1 MFLLQYLLNASL
13 CLIPFYLLYI
23 LLMRRFTFFTW
34 NRWYIISS
42 LLFCAIIPVLRIQPP
57 ETMRYV
63 TFLPNLTVLPEQAPA
78 LQVAGAAVNTVSS
91 FDWITI
97 VVMVYAGG
105 VVLAAI
111 RLLYNL
117 WQVILMIRRGRK
129 TAYENC
135 WIIQGKHIRQN
146 ASFLH
151 YIFLQQDLQEQEILP
166 VILHERI
173 HVRQWHTMD
182 VLLAECFKILLWFH
196 PVVFHYKKLLQQVHE
211 FEVDHEV
218 AAKTD
223 KKEYAH
229 LLLKL
234 QNGAA
239 LTVANL
245 YGAGNTRKRIEML
258 FTQKSIAM
266 KKVFYLFAIPCLV
279 LTATYCSRKQD
290 TVTVIDNDAR
300 IVQKK
305 YGVLEES
312 NDQISYILLPEK
324 IIDMKDYHSF
334 LNGGEFTEIGKLFE
348 KYGVSARALTVPYI
362 SGATELC
369 GFMLNGQHTEA
380 QAFARVAELI
390 HKNQAMACTV
400 NKQTGKASVM
410 VVAYDPTAG
419 KNKRMVETGTG
430 SFFIND
436 DKELYL
442 CINPAGIAT
451 LDDKKGLE
459 AFIEQISGAF
469 SKEGFTSVSLD
480 VAISEKNFTSLSDI
494 DKMTLRLENPKNG
507 EKAEA
512 TFAISEML
520 VKQQNVI
527 CRVDK
532 KLHTIRIGTG
542 QMPLAHVNQQVF
554 KADCAKCHTST
565 EGIHV
570 PAADVSAAQDRKAV
584 LAFMGNKAGL

>member
-1 MFLLQYLLNASL
+1 MSLLQYLLNASL
-13 CLIPFYLLYI
+13 CLVPFYLFYI

-42 LLFCAIIPVLRIQPP
+42 LLFCAIIPVLRMQPP
-57 ETMRYV
+57 ETIQYV
-63 TFLPNLTVLPEQAPA
+63 KFLPNLTMLPEQAPA
-78 LQVAGAAVNTVSS
+78 IPVANATVHTVRS

-97 VVMVYAGG
+97 AVMIYVIG
-105 VVLAAI
+105 VILAAI

-117 WQVILMIRRGRK
+117 WQVVLMIRRGRK

-135 WIIQGKHIRQN
+135 WIVQGKHIRQN
-146 ASFLH
+146 ASFFH
-151 YIFLQQDLQEQEILP
+151 YIFLQQNLHEQEILP
-166 VILHERI
+166 VIMHERI
-173 HVRQWHTMD
+173 HVRQWHTAD

-196 PVVFHYKKLLQQVHE
+196 PVVFHYKRLLQQVHE

-218 AAKTD
+218 ATKTD

-239 LTVANL
+239 ITVANL
-245 YGAGNTRKRIEML
+245 FGAGNTRKRIEML

-266 KKVFYLFAIPCLV
+266 KKVFYLLTIPCLM

-290 TVTVIDNDAR
+290 AITVIDNDTR
-300 IVQKK
+300 VQKK

-324 IIDMKDYHSF
+324 IIDLKDYHSF
-334 LNGGEFTEIGKLFE
+334 LNGGEFTEIRKLFE
-348 KYGVSARALTVPYI
+348 KYGVSARALTVPYV

-369 GFMLNGQHTEA
+369 GFMLDGQHTEA
-380 QAFARVAELI
+380 QAFARVAEMI
-390 HKNQAMACTV
+390 HKNQAMACTI

-410 VVAYDPTAG
+410 VVSYDPTAG

-430 SFFIND
+430 SFFINN

-442 CINPAGIAT
+442 CINPAGFAT

-459 AFIEQISGAF
+459 AFIEQISEAF
-469 SKEGFTSVSLD
+469 RKEGFTSVSLD
-480 VAISEKNFTSLSDI
+480 VAIAEKDITSLSDI
-494 DKMTLRLENPKNG
+494 AKMTLRLENSRNG

-512 TFAISEML
+512 TFAINEML

-532 KLHTIRIGTG
+532 KLHTIRLGTG

-570 PAADVSAAQDRKAV
+570 PAADVSAGQDRKAV
-584 LAFMGNKAGL
+584 LAFMSNKAGF

>member
-1 MFLLQYLLNASL
+1 MSLLQYLLNASL
-13 CLIPFYLLYI
+13 CLVPFYLFYI

-57 ETMRYV
+57 ETIQYV
-63 TFLPNLTVLPEQAPA
+63 KFLPNLTMLPEQAPA
-78 LQVAGAAVNTVSS
+78 IPVANATVHTVRS

-97 VVMVYAGG
+97 AVMIYVIG
-105 VVLAAI
+105 VILAAI

-117 WQVILMIRRGRK
+117 WQVVLMIRRGRK

-135 WIIQGKHIRQN
+135 WIVQGKHIRQN
-146 ASFLH
+146 ASFFH
-151 YIFLQQDLQEQEILP
+151 YIFLQQNLHEQEIQP
-166 VILHERI
+166 VIMHERI
-173 HVRQWHTMD
+173 HVRQWHTAD

-196 PVVFHYKKLLQQVHE
+196 PVVFHYKRLLQQVHE

-218 AAKTD
+218 ATKTD

-234 QNGAA
+234 QNGVAI
-239 LTVANL
+239 TVANL
-245 YGAGNTRKRIEML
+245 FGAGNTRKRIEML

-266 KKVFYLFAIPCLV
+266 KKVFYLLTIPCLM

-290 TVTVIDNDAR
+290 AITVIDNDTR
-300 IVQKK
+300 VQKK

-324 IIDMKDYHSF
+324 IIDLKDYHSF
-334 LNGGEFTEIGKLFE
+334 LNGGEFTEIRKLFE
-348 KYGVSARALTVPYI
+348 KYGVSARALTVPYV
-362 SGATELC
+362 SGGTELC
-369 GFMLNGQHTEA
+369 GFMLDGQHTEA
-380 QAFARVAELI
+380 QAFARVAEMI
-390 HKNQAMACTV
+390 HKNQAMACTI

-410 VVAYDPTAG
+410 VVSYDPTAG

-430 SFFIND
+430 SFFINN

-442 CINPAGIAT
+442 CINPAGFAT

-469 SKEGFTSVSLD
+469 RKEGFTSVSLD
-480 VAISEKNFTSLSDI
+480 VAIAEKDITSLSDI
-494 DKMTLRLENPKNG
+494 AKMTLRLENSRNG

-512 TFAISEML
+512 TFAINEML

-532 KLHTIRIGTG
+532 KLHTIRLGTG

-570 PAADVSAAQDRKAV
+570 PAADVSAGQDRKAV
-584 LAFMGNKAGL
+584 LAFMSNKAGF

>member
-1 MFLLQYLLNASL
+1 MLLLQYLLNASL

-42 LLFCAIIPVLRIQPP
+42 LLLCAVIPVLRIQPP
-57 ETMRYV
+57 ETIQYV
-63 TFLPNLTVLPEQAPA
+63 TFLPNLTGMPEQTSTIQATDTA
-78 LQVAGAAVNTVSS
+78 VRTVSNFNWITIAVLIYVAGA
-91 FDWITI
+91 
-97 VVMVYAGG
+97 
-105 VVLAAI
+105 VLAAA

-117 WQVILMIRRGRK
+117 WQVTSMIRRGRK
-129 TAYENC
+129 TAYKNC

-166 VILHERI
+166 VILHERVHI
-173 HVRQWHTMD
+173 RQWHTAD
-182 VLLAECFKILLWFH
+182 VLLAECFKVLLWFH

-211 FEVDHEV
+211 FEVDNEV
-218 AAKTD
+218 AEKTD

-234 QNGAA
+234 QNGEAIA
-239 LTVANL
+239 VANL

-279 LTATYCSRKQD
+279 LAATYCSRKQD
-290 TVTVIDNDAR
+290 TVIVIDDNAKV
-300 IVQKK
+300 VQKK

-324 IIDMKDYHSF
+324 IIDLKEYNSF
-334 LNGGEFTEIGKLFE
+334 LNGGEFAEIGKLFE
-348 KYGVSARALTVPYI
+348 RYGVSARALTVPYV
-362 SGATELC
+362 SGVTELC
-369 GFMLNGQHTEA
+369 GFMLAGQHTEA
-380 QAFARVAELI
+380 QAFARVAEMI

-410 VVAYDPTAG
+410 VVSYDPTAG

-442 CINPAGIAT
+442 CINPAGFAT

-469 SKEGFTSVSLD
+469 RKEGFTRVSLD
-480 VAISEKNFTSLSDI
+480 VAISEKDFTSLSDI
-494 DKMTLRLENPKNG
+494 DKMTLRLENSKNG

-570 PAADVSAAQDRKAV
+570 PGADVSGGQDRKAI
-584 LAFMGNKAGL
+584 LAFISNKAGF